1 MAAAQ
6 ACRQSPSYF
15 PRFFWGWLWGPVGLI
30 ISTPLTLCFVV
41 LGRHVEQLE
50 FLNILLGD
58 RPALT
63 KIENFYQRA
72 LAGDVEEVQEHAEE
86 LLEEIDLVSYYDEVA
101 MPGLELAARDI
112 ARGVLTR
119 AQMERIKETVI
130 ALVPELEDHVDE
142 KQATNVEKS
151 PTAPQIDEELRTS
164 VENPETPTLP
174 SKQSKAQLRC
184 IAARNPLDEASAT
197 MLAQLLRS
205 HGLAAQVVSKETVSR
220 TGIGPFESDCV
231 VVICICFID
240 ASGSTSALRFL
251 VRRLRQRLPSARLLI
266 VAWPKD
272 HPLLSDK
279 PLKEN
284 LRDAGYASS
293 LRDAVKFCLS
303 VTAKPSDSTNAP
315 TPGMENT
322 QTGGGTFTP
331 AVSR

>member
-1 MAAAQ
+1 M
-6 ACRQSPSYF
+6 
-15 PRFFWGWLWGPVGLI
+15 
-30 ISTPLTLCFVV
+30 
-41 LGRHVEQLE
+41 
-50 FLNILLGD
+50 
-58 RPALT
+58 
-63 KIENFYQRA
+63 
-72 LAGDVEEVQEHAEE
+72 
-86 LLEEIDLVSYYDEVA
+86 
-101 MPGLELAARDI
+101 
-112 ARGVLTR
+112 
-119 AQMERIKETVI
+119 
-130 ALVPELEDHVDE
+130 DE
-142 KQATNVEKS
+142 KPTTNVEKR
-151 PTAPQIDEELRTS
+151 PTTPEVRNELQTF

-184 IAARNPLDEASAT
+184 IAARTPLDEASAT

-205 HGLAAQVVSKETVSR
+205 QDLAAEAISKETVPR
-220 TGIGPFESDCV
+220 TGIGRFESDCV

-251 VRRLRQRLPSARLLI
+251 VRRLRQRLPSARFLI

-279 PLKEN
+279 RLKEN
-284 LRDAGYASS
+284 LADAGYVSS